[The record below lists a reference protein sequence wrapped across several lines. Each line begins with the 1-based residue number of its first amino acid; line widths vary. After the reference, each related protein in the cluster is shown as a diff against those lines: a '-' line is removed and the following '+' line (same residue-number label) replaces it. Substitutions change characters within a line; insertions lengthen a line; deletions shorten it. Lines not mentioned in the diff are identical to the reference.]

1 MNSWW
6 YAILEAAKERS
17 LRNQASETDVL
28 CTCLVGENIGQL
40 KVGFILPQIC
50 YSEKNSRILSCCG
63 FSLTWSFCL
72 ALFCRWTGT
81 STERPFM
88 VRRGG
93 TVSVIES
100 YKIDFN
106 RKNTAGVPESLE
118 RSSNK
123 KLAPFMAHKT
133 SRGRAR
139 RKYDMHDEHGK
150 QGGAAGWSVEY
161 VCLVCHWINVTDCC
175 QPNSFLAV
183 SQKFSLKMPQQKSSS
198 QALSCSTLYEINVC
212 ESGWSQ

>member
-1 MNSWW
+1 
-6 YAILEAAKERS
+6 
-17 LRNQASETDVL
+17 
-28 CTCLVGENIGQL
+28 
-40 KVGFILPQIC
+40 
-50 YSEKNSRILSCCG
+50 
-63 FSLTWSFCL
+63 
-72 ALFCRWTGT
+72 
-81 STERPFM
+81 M

-133 SRGRAR
+133 SRGRAQ

-150 QGGAAGWSVEY
+150 QGGA
-161 VCLVCHWINVTDCC
+161 
-175 QPNSFLAV
+175 
-183 SQKFSLKMPQQKSSS
+183 
-198 QALSCSTLYEINVC
+198 
-212 ESGWSQ
+212 SG